1 MGPMTGRKRGYCPR
15 QIDLHKKMPLAF
27 YRYAAGFGA
36 EVEPIPST
44 AIADVERPPTSHELA
59 LWEQAEQL
67 MRRCVLK
74 GYVARLKHAQI
85 NAAIKHG
92 LKYGTTISVPEM
104 AELEP
109 RLSTA
114 LDSIEQLRQQHA
126 DVNGLHLG
134 VRLSEGGND
143 LDIVSPQPMAMGAIW
158 IPIAIGAVVIAGIIA
173 RWAYLETE
181 VSEITN
187 AYNGVISR
195 ADMALCDDPTSEM
208 CTEWKHSKTVGDYK
222 KRETLID
229 SVQSAISKVGSG
241 AKTGLSW
248 GLALAVPLI
257 IFLLK
262 R

>member
-1 MGPMTGRKRGYCPR
+1 MFDRTGPRGMGPMTGRKRGYCP
-15 QIDLHKKMPLAF
+15 P
-27 YRYAAGFGA
+27 AAKFGA
-36 EVEPIPST
+36 ETEPIPAT
-44 AIADVERPPTSHELA
+44 AIVDVERPPTSHELA
-59 LWEQAEQL
+59 LWERAEQL
-67 MRRCVLK
+67 MRRCVLR
-74 GYVARLKHAQI
+74 GYIARLKHAQI

-104 AELEP
+104 AELDS

-134 VRLSEGGND
+134 VRLSADGND
-143 LDIVSPQPMAMGAIW
+143 LDIVTPQPMAMGAIW
-158 IPIAIGAVVIAGIIA
+158 IPIAIGIGVIVVGIIA
-173 RWAYLETE
+173 RWAYLERE
-181 VSEITN
+181 VSEVTN

-195 ADMALCDDPTSEM
+195 ADMALCTDPDSEM
-208 CTEWKHSKTVGDYK
+208 CTDWKQSKTVGDYK
-222 KRETLID
+222 KRDTLID
-229 SVQSAISKVGSG
+229 SVQGAISKIGSG

-257 IFLLK
+257 IFLFK